1 MVLTQ
6 TILKRTPLPIAILD
20 NNLKFLATSDKWLE
34 QFQGQ
39 KDLLGKSFPECFHDL
54 PEEIF
59 IDIQY
64 CLEGVE
70 QRSDATR
77 YINKNGDALWYEWDV
92 NSWLN
97 EDDSVEGIIVILKD
111 RTLSQRNRLLL
122 EKSQQ
127 VARIGHW
134 EVNLLEGTLY
144 WSKITREI
152 HEVPEDFQPNLE
164 TGINFYKEGHSRDT
178 ISELVNNAIA
188 TGSSWDTELQIVTK
202 NGREVWVRAIGEAE
216 MVDGQCVRL
225 IGTFQDIDKR
235 KKAEINSKIASERLA
250 QATNSAEI
258 GIWEYDLVQNDL
270 VWDDNMYKIYGVSES
285 DFNGVYEAWE
295 STVHA
300 EDKAR
305 SAEEVQ
311 QAISGEKEFNTHFR
325 VVWPDGQIRWIRG
338 MATILRDEEGIPLK
352 MIGAN
357 WDFTELRNAQMKLA
371 QSEESLQGAFENS
384 RVGMALVSKEGV
396 FMQVNES
403 LCTSLGYTQEELL
416 QLTFQEI
423 THPDDLETDL
433 KLLNEVIDGKRNTY
447 QIEKRYLRK
456 DGQIAYIYLTVTGVK
471 DIDGNLSHFISQI
484 IDISSRIAAEQ
495 KLKNLFDLTSK
506 QNESLLNFAHIV
518 SHNLRSHAANLTMIT
533 EFLVSDKIT
542 EDERDNAK
550 EMLQTATSGL
560 NETIQHLNEV
570 VQVQV
575 VSEEDLKT
583 LELEVILKK
592 VLNDID
598 ALIPHEDSSMSID
611 LDTQLEV
618 KGVNAY
624 VESVLL
630 NLITNAIK
638 YRHPDRP
645 LKLSI
650 KGSANN
656 GKVML
661 SFTDNGLGID
671 LNKYGNKIFGMYK
684 TFHRNKDAKGIGLFI
699 TKNQMEAM
707 GGSIRVNSSVEKG
720 SEFILEFKAA

>member
-20 NNLKFLATSDKWLE
+20 NSLKFLATSDKWLE

-39 KDLLGKSFPECFHDL
+39 KDLLGKSFRECYHDL
-54 PEEIF
+54 PDEIF

-70 QRSDATR
+70 QRSDAIS

-97 EDDSVEGIIVILKD
+97 EDNSVEGIIVILKD

-122 EKSQQ
+122 EKSQE

-134 EVNLLEGTLY
+134 ELNLTEGTLY

-152 HEVPEDFQPNLE
+152 HEVPDDFQPKLE

-188 TGSSWDTELQIVTK
+188 TGSSWDTELQIVTHGGK
-202 NGREVWVRAIGEAE
+202 DVWVRAIGESE
-216 MVDGQCVRL
+216 MVDGKCVGL

-235 KKAEINSKIASERLA
+235 KKAEISSKIASERLA
-250 QATNSAEI
+250 QATNSAGI
-258 GIWEYDLVQNDL
+258 GIWEYDLVHNDL
-270 VWDDNMYKIYGVSES
+270 VWDDNMYNIYGISKS

-295 STVHA
+295 STVHP
-300 EDKAR
+300 EDKAK

-325 VVWPDGQIRWIRG
+325 VVWPGGQIRWIRA
-338 MATILRDEEGIPLK
+338 MATILRDEGGIPLK

-357 WDFTELRNAQMKLA
+357 WDFTELRNAQMKLV
-371 QSEESLQGAFENS
+371 QTEESLQGAFENS
-384 RVGMALVSKEGV
+384 RVGMALVSKDGV

-403 LCTSLGYTQEELL
+403 LCTSLGYTQEDLMK
-416 QLTFQEI
+416 LTFQEI
-423 THPDDLETDL
+423 THPDDLQTDL
-433 KLLNEVIDGKRNTY
+433 NLLNEVIDGERDTY
-447 QIEKRYLRK
+447 QIEKRYFRK
-456 DGQIAYIYLTVTGVK
+456 DGQIAYVFLTVTGVK

-484 IDISSRIAAEQ
+484 VDITSRIEAEK

-518 SHNLRSHAANLTMIT
+518 SHNLRSHSANLTMIT
-533 EFLVSDKIT
+533 DLLLSDKIS
-542 EDERDNAK
+542 EDEQHHAK
-550 EMLQTATSGL
+550 GMLQTATSGL
-560 NETIQHLNEV
+560 DETIQHLNEV

-575 VSEEDLKT
+575 ASEEDLKE

-598 ALIPHEDSSMSID
+598 ALIPQEDSNISID
-611 LDTQLEV
+611 FDTRLKV

-645 LKLSI
+645 IELSI
-650 KGSANN
+650 RGAENN
-656 GKVML
+656 GKVIL

-671 LNKYGNKIFGMYK
+671 LDKYGHKIFGMYK

-707 GGSIRVNSSVEKG
+707 GGSIRVNSSVDQG